1 VKEREIRRYLEYLG
15 VEPSHPSERK
25 VVRPP
30 SREAKAA
37 NYETEAN
44 QEVGLYDHP
53 TPCLAP
59 AFLVE
64 SQRVRKARA

>member
-37 NYETEAN
+37 NMKQKQT
-44 QEVGLYDHP
+44 
-53 TPCLAP
+53 
-59 AFLVE
+59 
-64 SQRVRKARA
+64 KK